1 MSPNVYF
8 VPVSCRRAA
17 DIMREWVAGWA
28 GGISGGVRKAEPAGP
43 AGRCDGGVTACVPP
57 LRPTRVRFILTNT
70 GCFLLNCHFSIN
82 STWHLPTPPAWHVGA
97 AFDGE
102 EGLGFPFILPA
113 NWPREKSQQG
123 YVLLSNSVP
132 EQHTVTIGLKG
143 EPPRCAQNCM
153 LANC

>member
-17 DIMREWVAGWA
+17 DIMREWVG
-28 GGISGGVRKAEPAGP
+28 GP
-43 AGRCDGGVTACVPP
+43 AESVDGLGKQNLRDRRGRSVDASPVHAHEHW
-57 LRPTRVRFILTNT
+57 LFSAKLSFQHQQHLTR
-70 GCFLLNCHFSIN
+70 
-82 STWHLPTPPAWHVGA
+82 LPTPPAWHVGA

-102 EGLGFPFILPA
+102 EGLGSPFIPPA

-123 YVLLSNSVP
+123 YVLLSNSAP

-143 EPPRCAQNCM
+143 EPPRCARNCM